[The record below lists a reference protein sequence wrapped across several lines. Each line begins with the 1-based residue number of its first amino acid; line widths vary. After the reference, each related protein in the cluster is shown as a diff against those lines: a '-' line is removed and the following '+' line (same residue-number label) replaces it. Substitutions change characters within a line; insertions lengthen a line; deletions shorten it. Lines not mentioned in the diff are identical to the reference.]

1 MRILHL
7 SAYDLM
13 GGAAKAAFRLHRALV
28 EAGEESLMLVRRKD
42 SDRVDVLG
50 PKGWLQCTATKL
62 QRRAESVLVA
72 PRAKDEFS
80 VGSLPD
86 GLERRVKALRPDIV
100 HVHWVSHGFLKL
112 ETLARLDVPVV
123 WTMHDMWAFTG
134 GCHYSGECVRFRD
147 GCGRCPLLE
156 RPAEEDVSREGVLRR
171 QRLRATVNLALV
183 APSEW
188 LADCARRSAAMETVE
203 VRVIPNTVDTTVFSP
218 RDRLAARRR
227 SGLPEAGPIVLAGA
241 MDVGRNARKGSD
253 QFDQMLAALAGS
265 EMDAARPQVA
275 VFGTAE
281 RRVVSRHGFTLYEMG
296 HVAGESAMADV
307 YASANVF
314 VAPSRQ
320 DNLPNTVM
328 EAMAVGTPVAGF
340 RVGGMPD
347 MVEDGANGFLVPPS
361 DVVGLANATARLL
374 NEEVLRTRFAHAAR
388 EKVVRCF
395 APEVVTAAYRA
406 LYADRG
412 VRS

>member
-28 EAGEESLMLVRRKD
+28 EADEESLMLVRRKD
-42 SDRVDVLG
+42 SDRADVIG
-50 PKGWLQCTATKL
+50 PEGWLRRAATKL
-62 QRRAESVLVA
+62 QRRAESVLVV

-86 GLERRVKALRPDIV
+86 GLLSRVKALRPDIV
-100 HVHWVSHGFLKL
+100 HVHWVSHGFLRL
-112 ETLARLDVPVV
+112 ETLAQLGVPVV

-134 GCHYSGECVRFRD
+134 GCHYSGECERFRY
-147 GCGRCPLLE
+147 GCGRCPLLD

-171 QRLRATVNLALV
+171 QRLSATVNLALV

-188 LADCARRSAAMETVE
+188 LAGCARGSAAMGAVK
-203 VRVIPNTVDTTVFSP
+203 VRVIPNTVDTAVFSP

-227 SGLPEAGPIVLAGA
+227 SGLPETGPILLAGA
-241 MDVGRNARKGSD
+241 MDVGRIARKGSD
-253 QFDQMLAALAGS
+253 QFDRMLIALAGA
-265 EMDAARPQVA
+265 ETGAIRPQVA

-281 RRVVSRHGFTLYEMG
+281 RRVVSRHGFTLHEMG
-296 HVAGESAMADV
+296 HVAGEAAMADV
-307 YASANVF
+307 YASADVF

-340 RVGGMPD
+340 RVGGIPD
-347 MVEDGANGFLVPPS
+347 MVEDGVNGL
-361 DVVGLANATARLL
+361 LANQGDVLALAQAAARLL
-374 NEEVLRTRFAHAAR
+374 KDDTLRTEMGRAAR
-388 EKVVRCF
+388 EKVLRCY
-395 APEVVTAAYRA
+395 APGVVTAAYRA
-406 LYADRG
+406 LYSECG
-412 VRS
+412 GRS